1 MDFVHVLQI
10 LVLAIVQGAA
20 EMLPVS
26 SSAHVAIAARLIGF
40 DLGSD
45 AKADVQWAFL
55 LIMLHTGTMFS
66 VLIYFW
72 SRWKPLF
79 KQIPALILAT
89 VVTGGVGF
97 GLKKLI
103 ERVFLHGSGAGN
115 QPEIEHL
122 FRNFPLIAA
131 SLAAVGLLI
140 VAAGMKDKAAPATSE
155 LVGWK
160 SSILIGIVQ
169 GLCLPFRGFSR
180 SGSTISTGML
190 LGIARMR
197 AEEFSFALAVL
208 LTPAVIGYEG
218 LKILKQRADL
228 PAESASFAPLLLPG
242 LLGMCFSFAAGLLA
256 LRWLSR
262 WLERGHWSC
271 FGYYCIIASGIVL
284 AIHFGLAA
292 K

>member
-1 MDFVHVLQI
+1 MDFIHILQI

-20 EMLPVS
+20 ELLPVS
-26 SSAHVAIAARLIGF
+26 SSAHVAIAAKLIGF
-40 DLGSD
+40 DLGAD

-66 VLIYFW
+66 VLVYFW
-72 SRWKPLF
+72 SRWKPLL
-79 KQIPALILAT
+79 KQVPALILAT
-89 VVTGGVGF
+89 IATGVVGY
-97 GLKKLI
+97 GLIKLI
-103 ERVFLHGSGAGN
+103 ERVLLHDSAGN
-115 QPEIEHL
+115 PQEVEHL
-122 FRNFPLIAA
+122 FRNFPLIAV

-140 VAAGMKDKAAPATSE
+140 VVAGMKDRRTPATGE
-155 LVGWK
+155 VVGWK
-160 SSILIGIVQ
+160 PSILIGIIQ

-218 LKILKQRADL
+218 LKLLKPPAGL
-228 PAESASFAPLLLPG
+228 PAESVSIAPLLLPG

-262 WLERGHWSC
+262 WLERGRWSC
-271 FGYYCIIASGIVL
+271 FGYYCIITAGIIL